1 MIRIIMADDH
11 EIVRKGLIQIVSDTP
26 EMQVAAEVAS
36 AGELLDEL
44 RRGTYEV
51 VVLDIKMPD
60 NSATHAGKSGLDALI
75 SIRTL
80 YPNLPVLVL
89 STHSEDEYALRV
101 LAMGAS
107 GYLTKQAAPQELVG
121 AIRRVHAGQKYIS
134 PTLAEK
140 LALSVGKET
149 DRLPHEALSTREFQ
163 VLIMIAEGKPLKEIA
178 FDLDLSEKTVSTY
191 RTRVLQKMEMKKNI
205 ELARYAVKH
214 GLIE

>member
-26 EMQVAAEVAS
+26 EMEVAAEVAS

-44 RRGTYEV
+44 RRGSYDV

-60 NSATHAGKSGLDALI
+60 HSQTHAGKSGLDALI

-107 GYLTKQAAPQELVG
+107 GYMTKHAAPQELVG
-121 AIRRVHAGQKYIS
+121 AIRRVYAGQKYIS
-134 PTLAEK
+134 STLAEK
-140 LALSVGKET
+140 LALSVGKEI
-149 DRLPHEALSTREFQ
+149 DRHPHETLSTREFQ

-178 FDLDLSEKTVSTY
+178 YDLDLSEKTVSTY
-191 RTRVLQKMEMKKNI
+191 RTRVLQKMDMKKNI